1 MVRKEIIDPL
11 KKMKGGKA
19 VTMDGFVIRV
29 LKNRGINIMDCLL
42 EIFDRC
48 MEIGQP
54 SNLQRTG
61 K

>member
-42 EIFDRC
+42 KIFDRC